1 MWNQQLPSRLRRRRA
16 RDARRDVVLGLI
28 AGLGVLGV
36 ALRFRS
42 RPVIARTVIE
52 DPAHSTLMDETGAV
66 RSVQA
71 AKLIMPSAE
80 LERIWSPMH
89 LERLARTYWRFLTR
103 VTLGLVR
110 VKYTDEER
118 TVCLLV
124 RALPLLR
131 FQKPEYEMN
140 DERGVVRWRIEDGV
154 LVSRRGRHGNGF
166 LQIDMAR
173 AGASDEPGCEELHV
187 EVEVANFYPSLAS
200 RVSTWFYTE
209 TQARIHVFV
218 THGFLRS
225 LARLD
230 LAESR
235 VGRFAKRRRAIDVD
249 DVPDPPPVGQR
260 SPAAERPER
269 EPMAAMWS
277 PRR

>member
-1 MWNQQLPSRLRRRRA
+1 MARA
-16 RDARRDVVLGLI
+16 
-28 AGLGVLGV
+28 
-36 ALRFRS
+36 
-42 RPVIARTVIE
+42 VIE
-52 DPAHSTLMDETGAV
+52 DPEHSTVMDESGAV

-71 AKLIMPSAE
+71 ARLIMPSEE

-103 VTLGLVR
+103 VTLGVIR
-110 VKYTDEER
+110 VKYTEEER
-118 TVCLLV
+118 TVCVLF
-124 RALPLLR
+124 RAFPLLR

-154 LVSRRGRHGNGF
+154 LVSSRGRGGDGF

-173 AGASDEPGCEELHV
+173 TGSVTDEPGCEALEV

-200 RVSTWFYTE
+200 RISSWFYTA
-209 TQARIHVFV
+209 TQGRIHVFV

-235 VGRFAKRRRAIDVD
+235 VGRFARRRRAIDVD
-249 DVPDPPPVGQR
+249 DVPDPPPIGER
-260 SPAAERPER
+260 SPAGERPYR
-269 EPMAAMWS
+269 EP
-277 PRR
+277 